1 MTPEQETKIRADYAA
16 AWEADQE
23 LKAKDAKAREAEILA
38 VASQSSAFNCDHGV
52 EMGDPNDAH
61 VMVSEGDDNGAY
73 VRAWVWVSFAGT
85 SLDKDEENEHE

>member
-1 MTPEQETKIRADYAA
+1 MTPEQEAKIRADYAA

-23 LKAKDAKAREAEILA
+23 VNAKEAKAREAEILA
-38 VASQSSAFNCDHGV
+38 LAERSCAFNCDHGI

-73 VRAWVWVSFAGT
+73 VRAWVWVSFEGT
-85 SLDKDEENEHE
+85 SLDKEREE